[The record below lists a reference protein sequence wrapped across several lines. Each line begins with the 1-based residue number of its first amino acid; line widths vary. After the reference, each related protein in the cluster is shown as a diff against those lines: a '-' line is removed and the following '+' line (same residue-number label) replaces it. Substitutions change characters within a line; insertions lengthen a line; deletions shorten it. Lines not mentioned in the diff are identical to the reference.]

1 MKNNQFGKKLKEL
14 RIEKNLSRRK
24 LGEILSVCNQTVSFW
39 ESGNR
44 EPDLDAIVKIA
55 DFFDVSADYLLG
67 RKDF

>member
-14 RIEKNLSRRK
+14 KIEKNLSQRK

-44 EPDLDAIVKIA
+44 EPDLDAIIKIA
-55 DFFDVSADYLLG
+55 DFFDVSADYLPG